1 MTCNK
6 HISSRNFCN
15 LQGPKKIK
23 TSPNIDGF
31 YRNCSCISMYIS
43 CISSKTSSHKSAPG
57 LLFWNTTRTQ
67 KTGPTNNSICRKC
80 YGISPLL
87 GLLFHGHF
95 MTCKQK
101 VTEEIYQFLH
111 VLHSTITYQTQPNAI
126 FMAPSKEI
134 TKEERSLTS

>member
-1 MTCNK
+1 MLIFTIL
-6 HISSRNFCN
+6 HVIHQSSVPGKFCMLIFTILHVIHQSSVPGKFCMLIFTN
-15 LQGPKKIK
+15 SAYQFQKKFSIYKDQKK

-43 CISSKTSSHKSAPG
+43 CISSKTSSHKSALG

-67 KTGPTNNSICRKC
+67 KTGPTINSFCRKC

-95 MTCKQK
+95 MTCK
-101 VTEEIYQFLH
+101 
-111 VLHSTITYQTQPNAI
+111 
-126 FMAPSKEI
+126 
-134 TKEERSLTS
+134 